1 MAFPNRRA
9 LQAAKSDETSAV
21 VTAMSP
27 TYRRILMY
35 CGWVLAVCG
44 LALCASGIALSLGA
58 S

>member
-1 MAFPNRRA
+1 
-9 LQAAKSDETSAV
+9 
-21 VTAMSP
+21 MSP